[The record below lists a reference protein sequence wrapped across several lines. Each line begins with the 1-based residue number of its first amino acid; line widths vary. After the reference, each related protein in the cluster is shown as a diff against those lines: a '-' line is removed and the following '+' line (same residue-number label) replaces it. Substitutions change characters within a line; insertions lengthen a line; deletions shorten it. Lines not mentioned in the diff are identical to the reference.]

1 MNSTKNIYDKIG
13 SSSKMRFTTVNGAV
27 HAGAPY
33 SASKDRRVWSW
44 LFQQKKGSVQTRD
57 YTVQGYIRVVDAS
70 GNTVMSELDCSGT
83 PAYDSS
89 TRTFTLTLT
98 DAARTK
104 LSNAYKAS
112 GGKEFTVYYGNQK
125 ILTYTATTAV
135 DSSMTK
141 FVVKNA
147 FSSSYSD
154 ADIMNRIGSAINVNK
169 LSKTAYSETVT

>member
-1 MNSTKNIYDKIG
+1 MYGCDKFCTYCIVPYTRGRERSRHLQNI
-13 SSSKMRFTTVNGAV
+13 
-27 HAGAPY
+27 
-33 SASKDRRVWSW
+33 
-44 LFQQKKGSVQTRD
+44 
-57 YTVQGYIRVVDAS
+57 VDEI
-70 GNTVMSELDCSGT
+70 SE
-83 PAYDSS
+83 
-89 TRTFTLTLT
+89 F
-98 DAARTK
+98 
-104 LSNAYKAS
+104 KAS
-112 GGKEFTVYYGNQK
+112 GGKEFTVCYGNQK